1 MFDRTLI
8 GEGIG
13 TSKSAR
19 RVPLHL
25 HTPSPPTL
33 PAPPHS
39 QREEIIKRN
48 ATRRAAPRR
57 VPTRPDAPRRAPTRP
72 DAPRR
77 AAPRPPVR
85 PPARP
90 PVRAPPFTRDRIKAV
105 SKAYQRS
112 IKLFDIVLMCAGQRT
127 VISKTSPRCYI
138 KNRV

>member
-13 TSKSAR
+13 TSKSAQ

-48 ATRRAAPRR
+48 ATRRAAPR
-57 VPTRPDAPRRAPTRP
+57 PDATRADAPRRAAPRRAPTRP

-77 AAPRPPVR
+77 AAPRRDRPSVR

-90 PVRAPPFTRDRIKAV
+90 SARRHSRATVSKQYQRRIKDP
-105 SKAYQRS
+105 SNFL
-112 IKLFDIVLMCAGQRT
+112 I
-127 VISKTSPRCYI
+127 
-138 KNRV
+138 

>member
-48 ATRRAAPRR
+48 ATRRAASRSATAWSRSSFFLSEVFWARRREGGRRPRR
-57 VPTRPDAPRRAPTRP
+57 DPTPADRRTWWRPILRA
-72 DAPRR
+72 
-77 AAPRPPVR
+77 
-85 PPARP
+85 
-90 PVRAPPFTRDRIKAV
+90 
-105 SKAYQRS
+105 
-112 IKLFDIVLMCAGQRT
+112 G
-127 VISKTSPRCYI
+127 
-138 KNRV
+138 

>member
-72 DAPRR
+72 AAPRR

-85 PPARP
+85 PGA
-90 PVRAPPFTRDRIKAV
+90 VAPIRRTACRIKAV
-105 SKAYQRS
+105 SKPYQ
-112 IKLFDIVLMCAGQRT
+112 IFDTFL
-127 VISKTSPRCYI
+127 ISYQNPYQNCSKNYGKT
-138 KNRV
+138 